1 MICYR
6 DRSFCADQDQCA
18 TTECDRRY
26 TARDE
31 KANTCDLPVSM
42 SSFKATCGKF
52 EEKKDLSRK
61 EGRRIRNG

>member
-6 DRSFCADQDQCA
+6 DRSFCADQAQCA

-31 KANTCDLPVSM
+31 KANTCNLPVSM
-42 SSFKATCGKF
+42 VSFRSTCEKF
-52 EEKKDLSRK
+52 EEKKDD
-61 EGRRIRNG
+61 

>member
-26 TARDE
+26 TALDE
-31 KANTCDLPVSM
+31 KANTYNLPVAM
-42 SSFKATCGKF
+42 TSFKVTCGKF